1 MTRDDSAWVQDW
13 FAANARDWT
22 PAPAR
27 DAAYVVFAP
36 VSHDA
41 EVSRRCA
48 SVLSAGELA
57 KAARF
62 LREERRARFKQQRA
76 FRRYCGARV
85 LGSSAPLSLIDFAE
99 SEKGRPHLPQL
110 PGISFSFSSCRFG
123 FLGAWSST
131 HDIGVDIED
140 RTRRTGTSEFARR
153 YFCEAEAKAVEASG
167 SARTFFQIWTLKEAA
182 LKSIGEGLPFGLEA
196 FQFELTPTLR
206 VVQAPGGPQRFCPHV
221 IEGADSCAAAL
232 VTTQRATAAHPA
244 RG

>member
-1 MTRDDSAWVQDW
+1 MTRDDSAWLQDW
-13 FAANARDWT
+13 FAANVCDWT

-27 DAAYVVFAP
+27 DAACVVFAP

-57 KAARF
+57 KAERF
-62 LREERRARFKQQRA
+62 LAEERRARFKQQRA
-76 FRRYCGARV
+76 FRRYCGARA

-99 SEKGRPHLPQL
+99 SEKGRPYLPQV
-110 PGISFSFSSCRFG
+110 PGTSFSFSACRFG

-140 RTRRTGTSEFARR
+140 RTRTTATDELARR
-153 YFCEAEAKAVEASG
+153 HFSQAEAKAVEEAD
-167 SARTFFQIWTLKEAA
+167 SARAFFQFWTLKEAA
-182 LKSIGEGLPFGLEA
+182 LKSIGEGLPFGLDA

-206 VVQAPGGPQRFCPHV
+206 VVQAPGGPQRFRAHV
-221 IEGADSCAAAL
+221 IEGADTSAAL
-232 VTTQRATAAHPA
+232 VTTLRATAALRA

>member
-27 DAAYVVFAP
+27 DAACVVFAP
-36 VSHDA
+36 ASHDV
-41 EVSRRCA
+41 EVARRCA

-57 KAARF
+57 KAERF
-62 LREERRARFKQQRA
+62 LAEERRTRFKQQRA
-76 FRRYCGARV
+76 FRRYCGARA

-99 SEKGRPHLPQL
+99 SEKGRPHLPQV
-110 PGISFSFSSCRFG
+110 PGTSFSFSSCRFG

-140 RTRRTGTSEFARR
+140 RTRATATGELARR
-153 YFCEAEAKAVEASG
+153 YFCEAEAKAVEAAD
-167 SARTFFQIWTLKEAA
+167 ARTFFQFWTLKEAA
-182 LKSIGEGLPFGLEA
+182 LKSIGEGLPFGLDA
-196 FQFELTPTLR
+196 FQFELTPTPR
-206 VVQAPGGPQRFCPHV
+206 VVQAPGGTLRFCAHV
-221 IEGADSCAAAL
+221 IEDADCCAAL
-232 VTTQRATAAHPA
+232 VTRQRATAAHRA